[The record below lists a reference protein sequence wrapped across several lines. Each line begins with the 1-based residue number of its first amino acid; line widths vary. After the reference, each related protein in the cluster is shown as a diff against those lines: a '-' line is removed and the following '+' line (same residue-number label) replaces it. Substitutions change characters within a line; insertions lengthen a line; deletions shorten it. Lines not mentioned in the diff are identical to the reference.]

1 MKNSV
6 KNMCKNPVGK
16 FARHVLTL
24 LVSFSAA
31 NAMLKGHT
39 NKLKYVIVLFTKQ
52 HAHTLKE
59 FLQFLPRFS
68 TQNAMN

>member
-31 NAMLKGHT
+31 NAML
-39 NKLKYVIVLFTKQ
+39 
-52 HAHTLKE
+52 
-59 FLQFLPRFS
+59 QFEL
-68 TQNAMN
+68 N